1 MRCVR
6 CGLVQHDT
14 PTCKACG
21 APRAVLPAQVPL
33 RAAPGL
39 PGPPS
44 ARDPASLPR
53 SEAADLFQQQK
64 RNRRKTAL
72 IIGTFVLFV
81 ILLGVGFDLATG
93 SFLPLP
99 AAGTVLLMPVGGLAA
114 LALSSTSA
122 WWSLRH
128 GDRAVLLSTR
138 AVPLEALGAADPR
151 GRQLQNVVE
160 EMAIA
165 AGLPAPRI
173 YVVPDPDPNAFAT
186 GRDPEHASVAV
197 TAGLLDLLNREE
209 LQGVVAHEMAHI
221 RNYDIRTMTVMA
233 ALLGAILL
241 LHDWAGRLSR
251 TGAVRVGGRGRG
263 KGGGLFLFLWLLL
276 VLVAPLIGRLLAMM
290 VSRTREFQADAT
302 AAELTRNPVGL
313 AGALRKLE
321 GAFSPTRSINR
332 GVAPLCI
339 VDPLG
344 LKAGLREGF
353 WADLFA
359 THPPMAARIARLE
372 GMAYQPSARP

>member
-6 CGLVQHDT
+6 CGLVQHDA

-33 RAAPGL
+33 LASPGL

-53 SEAADLFQQQK
+53 PEAADLFQQQA

-72 IIGTFVLFV
+72 IMGTFVLFV
-81 ILLGVGFDLATG
+81 LLLGVGFDLATG
-93 SFLPLP
+93 SLLPLP
-99 AAGTVLLMPVGGLAA
+99 AAGTVLLVPVGSLAA

-122 WWSLRH
+122 WWSLRQ

-138 AVPLEALGAADPR
+138 AVPLEALGAGDPR

-160 EMAIA
+160 EIAIA

-186 GRDPEHASVAV
+186 GRDPEHASIAV

-251 TGAVRVGGRGRG
+251 TGVVRVGGRGRG
-263 KGGGLFLFLWLLL
+263 KWGAPFLLWLLL
-276 VLVAPLIGRLLAMM
+276 VLVAPLIGRLLAMTF
-290 VSRTREFQADAT
+290 SRTREFQADAT
-302 AAELTRNPVGL
+302 AAELTRNPLAL

-321 GAFSPTRSINR
+321 EAFAPTRSINR

-344 LKAGLREGF
+344 LKAALREGF

-359 THPPMAARIARLE
+359 THPPIAARIARLE
-372 GMAYQPSARP
+372 GMAYQPSARS

>member
-6 CGLVQHDT
+6 CGLVQRDA
-14 PTCKACG
+14 PACKGCG
-21 APRAVLPAQVPL
+21 APRALLPTPVPHL
-33 RAAPGL
+33 TSPGL
-39 PGPPS
+39 PAPPS
-44 ARDPASLPR
+44 AGKPAAFRRP
-53 SEAADLFQQQK
+53 ETADLFQQQA

-72 IIGTFVLFV
+72 IMGTFVVFV
-81 ILLGVGFDLATG
+81 LLLGFGFDLATG
-93 SFLPLP
+93 SLLPLP
-99 AAGTVLLMPVGGLAA
+99 AAGTFLLVPLGGLAA
-114 LALSSTSA
+114 LGLSSTSA

-138 AVPLEALGAADPR
+138 AVPLEALGSSDPR

-165 AGLPAPRI
+165 AGLPAPQT

-186 GRDPEHASVAV
+186 GRDPEHASIAV

-221 RNYDIRTMTVMA
+221 RNYDTRTMTVMA

-251 TGAVRVGGRGRG
+251 TGALRAGGRGRG
-263 KGGGLFLFLWLLL
+263 KGGVPFLLLWLLL
-276 VLVAPLIGRLLAMM
+276 VLVAPLIGRLLAMT

-302 AAELTRNPVGL
+302 AAELTRNPLGL

-321 GAFSPTRSINR
+321 EAFAPTRSVNR

-344 LKAGLREGF
+344 LKASLREGF

-359 THPPMAARIARLE
+359 THPPIAARIARLE
-372 GMAYQPSARP
+372 GMAYQGSARP

>member
-1 MRCVR
+1 MRCTR
-6 CGLVQHDT
+6 CGLVQHDA
-14 PTCKACG
+14 PACKACG
-21 APRAVLPAQVPL
+21 APRVVLPAQAPL
-33 RAAPGL
+33 RVSPGRAPAASTPT
-39 PGPPS
+39 S
-44 ARDPASLPR
+44 AAAARPAT
-53 SEAADLFQQQK
+53 ADLFQQQA

-81 ILLGVGFDLATG
+81 LLIGVGFDLATG
-93 SFLPLP
+93 SLLPLSAP
-99 AAGTVLLMPVGGLAA
+99 GTVLFVPVAGLAA

-122 WWSLRH
+122 WWSLKH

-138 AVPLEALGAADPR
+138 AVPLETLDPSDPR
-151 GRQLQNVVE
+151 GRQLQNVAE

-165 AGLPAPRI
+165 AGLPVPRI

-186 GRDPEHASVAV
+186 GRDPAHASIAV
-197 TAGLLDLLNREE
+197 TTGLLDLLNREE
-209 LQGVVAHEMAHI
+209 LQGVVAHEVAHI
-221 RNYDIRTMTVMA
+221 RNYDTRTMTVIA

-251 TGAVRVGGRGRG
+251 VGTVRVGGRGRG
-263 KGGGLFLFLWLLL
+263 KGGAPFLLLWLLL
-276 VLVAPLIGRLLAMM
+276 VLVAPLLGRLLAMA

-302 AAELTRNPVGL
+302 AAELTRNPLGL

-321 GAFSPTRSINR
+321 EAFSPTRSINR
-332 GVAPLCI
+332 GVAHLCI

-359 THPPMAARIARLE
+359 THPPMATRIARLE
-372 GMAYQPSARP
+372 GMAYQPAKRP

>member
-6 CGLVQHDT
+6 CGLVQHDA

-33 RAAPGL
+33 RASPGLAARAPAPG
-39 PGPPS
+39 
-44 ARDPASLPR
+44 PASVQRP
-53 SEAADLFQQQK
+53 EAADLFQQQA

-72 IIGTFVLFV
+72 IIGTFVVFV
-81 ILLGVGFDLATG
+81 LLLGVGFDLATG
-93 SFLPLP
+93 SLLPLP
-99 AAGTVLLMPVGGLAA
+99 AAGTVLLLPVGALAA

-138 AVPLEALGAADPR
+138 ALPLEALGSSDPR
-151 GRQLQNVVE
+151 GRQFQNVVE

-165 AGLPAPRI
+165 AGLPVPKI

-186 GRDPEHASVAV
+186 GRDPEHASIAV

-221 RNYDIRTMTVMA
+221 RNYDTRTMTVMA

-263 KGGGLFLFLWLLL
+263 RVGAPFLLLWLLL
-276 VLVAPLIGRLLAMM
+276 VLVAPLIGRLLAMT
-290 VSRTREFQADAT
+290 VSRTREYQADAT
-302 AAELTRNPVGL
+302 AAELTRNPLGL

-321 GAFSPTRSINR
+321 EAFSPTRSINR
-332 GVAPLCI
+332 GVAHLCI

-344 LKAGLREGF
+344 LKASLREGF

-359 THPPMAARIARLE
+359 THPPMPARIARLE
-372 GMAYQPSARP
+372 GMAYQRTARP

>member
-1 MRCVR
+1 MLAALILAQVVDSITVTATRTETRVA
-6 CGLVQHDT
+6 DT
-14 PTCKACG
+14 PASVVVLSADDLRNSAAPAVDDALRQVAGFTLFRRASSRVANPTAQGVTLRGVG
-21 APRAVLPAQVPL
+21 ASGASRALVLDDGVPL
-33 RAAPGL
+33 NDPFGGWVYWGRVPMVALERAEVLRGGASDLYGS
-39 PGPPS
+39 S
-44 ARDPASLPR
+44 AMGGVVQ
-53 SEAADLFQQQK
+53 FV
-64 RNRRKTAL
+64 RRKTPAL
-72 IIGTFVLFV
+72 NAELSAGSQESGTASVF
-81 ILLGVGFDLATG
+81 
-93 SFLPLP
+93 
-99 AAGTVLLMPVGGLAA
+99 AAG
-114 LALSSTSA
+114 
-122 WWSLRH
+122 
-128 GDRAVLLSTR
+128 
-138 AVPLEALGAADPR
+138 
-151 GRQLQNVVE
+151 
-160 EMAIA
+160 
-165 AGLPAPRI
+165 
-173 YVVPDPDPNAFAT
+173 
-186 GRDPEHASVAV
+186 EHASVAV

-276 VLVAPLIGRLLAMM
+276 VLVAPLIGRLLAMT

>member
-6 CGLVQHDT
+6 CGLVQLDA
-14 PTCKACG
+14 PNCKGCG
-21 APRAVLPAQVPL
+21 APRAPLPAPVPDL
-33 RAAPGL
+33 TSPGL
-39 PGPPS
+39 PASPS
-44 ARDPASLPR
+44 AGKPAAFPR
-53 SEAADLFQQQK
+53 PETADLFQQQA
-64 RNRRKTAL
+64 RNRRKTML
-72 IIGTFVLFV
+72 IMGTFVLFV
-81 ILLGVGFDLATG
+81 LLLGFGFDLATG
-93 SFLPLP
+93 SLLPLP
-99 AAGTVLLMPVGGLAA
+99 AAGTVLLVPLGGLAA
-114 LALSSTSA
+114 LGLSSTSA

-128 GDRAVLLSTR
+128 GDRAILLSTR
-138 AVPLEALGAADPR
+138 AVPLEALGSSDPR

-186 GRDPEHASVAV
+186 GPDPEHASIAL
-197 TAGLLDLLNREE
+197 TAGLLELLNREE

-251 TGAVRVGGRGRG
+251 TGALRVGGRGRG
-263 KGGGLFLFLWLLL
+263 KAGAPLLLLWLLL
-276 VLVAPLIGRLLAMM
+276 VLVAPLIGRLLAMT

-302 AAELTRNPVGL
+302 AAGLTRNPLGL

-321 GAFSPTRSINR
+321 EAFAPTRSVNR

-344 LKAGLREGF
+344 LKAALREGF

-359 THPPMAARIARLE
+359 THPPIAARIARLE
-372 GMAYQPSARP
+372 AMAYCRAN

>member
-6 CGLVQHDT
+6 CGLVQHDA

-21 APRAVLPAQVPL
+21 APRAVLPAKVPL
-33 RAAPGL
+33 RASPGL
-39 PGPPS
+39 A
-44 ARDPASLPR
+44 ARAPAPAPASVQRP
-53 SEAADLFQQQK
+53 EAADLFQQQA

-72 IIGTFVLFV
+72 IIGTFVVFV
-81 ILLGVGFDLATG
+81 LLLGVGFDLATG
-93 SFLPLP
+93 SLLPLP
-99 AAGTVLLMPVGGLAA
+99 AAGTVLLLPVGALAA

-138 AVPLEALGAADPR
+138 ALPLEVLGSSDPR
-151 GRQLQNVVE
+151 ARQLQNVVE

-165 AGLPAPRI
+165 AGLPVPKI
-173 YVVPDPDPNAFAT
+173 YMVPDPDPNAFAT
-186 GRDPEHASVAV
+186 GRDPEHASIAV

-221 RNYDIRTMTVMA
+221 RNYDTRTMTVMA

-241 LHDWAGRLSR
+241 LHDWTGRLSR

-263 KGGGLFLFLWLLL
+263 KVGAPFLLLWLLL
-276 VLVAPLIGRLLAMM
+276 VLVAPLIGRLLAMT
-290 VSRTREFQADAT
+290 VSRTREYQADAT
-302 AAELTRNPVGL
+302 AGELTRNPLGL

-321 GAFSPTRSINR
+321 EAFSPTRSINR

-344 LKAGLREGF
+344 LKASLREGF

-359 THPPMAARIARLE
+359 THPPITARIARLE

>member
-6 CGLVQHDT
+6 CGLVQRDA
-14 PTCKACG
+14 PACKGCG

-33 RAAPGL
+33 RAAPA
-39 PGPPS
+39 PAAPPA
-44 ARDPASLPR
+44 ARKPAAFLQ
-53 SEAADLFQQQK
+53 SEAADLFQQQA
-64 RNRRKTAL
+64 RNRRKTML
-72 IIGTFVLFV
+72 IMGTFVVFV
-81 ILLGVGFDLATG
+81 LLLGFGFDLATG
-93 SFLPLP
+93 SLLPLP
-99 AAGTVLLMPVGGLAA
+99 AAGTVLLVPLGGLAA
-114 LALSSTSA
+114 LGLSSTSA

-128 GDRAVLLSTR
+128 GDRAILLSTR
-138 AVPLEALGAADPR
+138 AVPLDALGSSDPR

-165 AGLPAPRI
+165 AGLPAPQI

-186 GRDPEHASVAV
+186 GRDPEHASLAV

-251 TGAVRVGGRGRG
+251 TGALRVGGRGRG
-263 KGGGLFLFLWLLL
+263 KAGAPLLLLWLLL
-276 VLVAPLIGRLLAMM
+276 VLVAPLIGRLLAMT

-302 AAELTRNPVGL
+302 AAELTRNPLGL

-321 GAFSPTRSINR
+321 EAFAPTRSVNR

-344 LKAGLREGF
+344 LKAALREGF

-359 THPPMAARIARLE
+359 THPPIAARIARLE
-372 GMAYQPSARP
+372 AMAYQGGARP